1 MSVQEKKT
9 DSQLCDPIDTDREL
23 VVRTRALSLR
33 LDDKLILKDI
43 NLNVPAGRTV
53 ALLGANGAG
62 KSTLLKVLATFM
74 PPSSGT
80 LELFGS
86 KIGVNSGA
94 IRSKIGIIS
103 HQPMLY
109 RDLSP
114 MENLIFFG
122 RLYSVPKVRD
132 RAEEMLSLVG
142 LSGRADDAVKTLSR
156 GMIQRV
162 SIARALMHD
171 PSLLLADEPFDGL
184 DVPSANALEAFLG
197 RLQAHGKTVVIANHD
212 IAQSLRLADTVFV
225 LHRGRR
231 VIEARADETDVAA
244 IVKEM
249 TG

>member
-1 MSVQEKKT
+1 MSSTSTQSE
-9 DSQLCDPIDTDREL
+9 SQQRAPVDPPA
-23 VVRTRALSLR
+23 VRTNALCLR
-33 LDDKLILKDI
+33 LDDRLILKDI
-43 NLNVPAGRTV
+43 NLTVPTGQTV

-74 PPSSGT
+74 LPSSGT

-86 KIGVNSGA
+86 PVGANSNA

-109 RDLSP
+109 RDLSA

-122 RLYSVPKVRD
+122 RLYSISNPRA

-142 LSGRADDAVKTLSR
+142 LSNRADDAVKTLSR

-197 RLQAHGKTVVIANHD
+197 RLQAQGKTVVIANHD
-212 IAQSLRLADTVFV
+212 IAQTLRLTDSVFV
-225 LHRGRR
+225 LHRGCR
-231 VIEARADETDVAA
+231 VLEARADDIEVADV
-244 IVKEM
+244 VREM

>member
-1 MSVQEKKT
+1 MSAKEKQP
-9 DSQLCDPIDTDREL
+9 DSPRDSRPA
-23 VVRTRALSLR
+23 VRTVGLCLR
-33 LDDKLILKDI
+33 LDDRPILNDV
-43 NLNVPAGRTV
+43 NLNVPTGQTV

-86 KIGVNSGA
+86 KIGANAGA
-94 IRSKIGIIS
+94 IRSQIGIIS

-109 RDLSP
+109 RDLSA

-122 RLYSVPKVRD
+122 RLYDVADARS
-132 RAEEMLSLVG
+132 RATEMLALVG
-142 LSGRADDAVKTLSR
+142 LSNRADDAVKTLSR

-171 PSLLLADEPFDGL
+171 PDLLLADEPFDGL
-184 DVPSANALEAFLG
+184 DVPSANALEAFLA
-197 RLQAHGKTVVIANHD
+197 RLQAQGKTVVIANHD
-212 IAQSLRLADTVFV
+212 IAQSLRLADSVFV

-231 VIEARADETDVAA
+231 VLEAQAGEIQVADV
-244 IVKEM
+244 VKEM
-249 TG
+249 TGR

>member
-1 MSVQEKKT
+1 MSVTTKQS
-9 DSQLCDPIDTDREL
+9 DSPQCDPTEGDRRL
-23 VVRTRALSLR
+23 AVRTTGLCLR
-33 LDDKLILKDI
+33 LDDRPILKDI
-43 NLNVPAGRTV
+43 DLNVPVGRTV

-74 PPSSGT
+74 PPSSGS

-86 KIGVNSGA
+86 PVGVNAGK
-94 IRSKIGIIS
+94 IRSQIGIIS

-109 RDLSP
+109 RDLSA
-114 MENLIFFG
+114 MENLVFFG
-122 RLYSVPKVRD
+122 RLYGVSKPRT
-132 RAEEMLSLVG
+132 RGEEMLALVG
-142 LSGRADDAVKTLSR
+142 LSNRADDAVKTLSR

-197 RLQAHGKTVVIANHD
+197 RLKNQGKTVVIANHD
-212 IAQSLRLADTVFV
+212 IAQTLRLADTVFV
-225 LHRGRR
+225 LHRGCR
-231 VIEARADETDVAA
+231 VLEARADETNVAA
-244 IVKEM
+244 IVQEM

>member
-1 MSVQEKKT
+1 MSATEKQ
-9 DSQLCDPIDTDREL
+9 SESRCDPTDVDRPAA
-23 VVRTRALSLR
+23 VRTDALCLR
-33 LDDKLILKDI
+33 LDDRLILRDI
-43 NLNVPAGRTV
+43 NLNVSTGQTV
-53 ALLGANGAG
+53 AILGANGAG

-86 KIGVNSGA
+86 KVGVNSSG
-94 IRSKIGIIS
+94 IRSQIGIIS

-114 MENLIFFG
+114 MENLVFFG
-122 RLYSVPKVRD
+122 RLYNVSDARG
-132 RAEEMLSLVG
+132 RAEEMLALVG
-142 LSGRADDAVKTLSR
+142 LSNRGDDAVKTLSR

-171 PSLLLADEPFDGL
+171 PDLLLADEPFDGL

-197 RLQAHGKTVVIANHD
+197 RLQAQGKTVVIANHD
-212 IAQSLRLADTVFV
+212 IAQTLRLADTVSV
-225 LHRGRR
+225 LHRGCR
-231 VIEARADETDVAA
+231 VLEARADDIEVADV
-244 IVKEM
+244 VKEM

>member
-1 MSVQEKKT
+1 MCVTDKQP
-9 DSQLCDPIDTDREL
+9 DSQQYARGDSDRPL
-23 VVRTRALSLR
+23 AVRTIALSLR
-33 LDDKLILKDI
+33 LDDKPILKDI
-43 NLNVPAGRTV
+43 NLNVPAGQTV

-62 KSTLLKVLATFM
+62 KSTLLKVLATLM
-74 PPSSGT
+74 PPSSGA

-86 KIGVNSGA
+86 GVGANSSSV
-94 IRSKIGIIS
+94 RSRIGIIS

-114 MENLIFFG
+114 MENLVFFG
-122 RLYSVPKVRD
+122 RLYDVSNPRG
-132 RAEEMLSLVG
+132 RGEEMLSLVG

-171 PSLLLADEPFDGL
+171 PSLLLADEPFNGL
-184 DVPSANALEAFLG
+184 DVPSANALEAFLR
-197 RLQAHGKTVVIANHD
+197 RLQAKGKTVVIANHD

-225 LHRGRR
+225 LHRGYR
-231 VIEARADETDVAA
+231 VLEAPADETDVAA
-244 IVKEM
+244 VVKEM

>member
-1 MSVQEKKT
+1 M
-9 DSQLCDPIDTDREL
+9 
-23 VVRTRALSLR
+23 
-33 LDDKLILKDI
+33 
-43 NLNVPAGRTV
+43 

-86 KIGVNSGA
+86 KIGVNAGA
-94 IRSKIGIIS
+94 IRSQIGIIS

-109 RDLSP
+109 RDLSAI
-114 MENLIFFG
+114 ENLVFFG
-122 RLYSVPKVRD
+122 RLYDVANARD
-132 RAEEMLSLVG
+132 RAEEMLRLVG
-142 LSGRADDAVKTLSR
+142 LSNRADDAVKTLSR

-171 PSLLLADEPFDGL
+171 PDLLLADEPFDGL

-197 RLQAHGKTVVIANHD
+197 RLQAQGKTVVIANHD
-212 IAQSLRLADTVFV
+212 IAQTLRLADTVFV
-225 LHRGRR
+225 LHRGER
-231 VIEARADETDVAA
+231 VLEARADDIEVADV
-244 IVKEM
+244 VREM

>member
-1 MSVQEKKT
+1 MSVTEKQP
-9 DSQLCDPIDTDREL
+9 DSQQCPPVDSDRPAA
-23 VVRTRALSLR
+23 VRTSGLCLR
-33 LDDKLILKDI
+33 LDDRAILKDI
-43 NLNVPAGRTV
+43 NLNVPTGQTV

-86 KIGVNSGA
+86 TVGANSSS
-94 IRSKIGIIS
+94 IRSQIGIIS

-109 RDLSP
+109 RDLSA

-122 RLYSVPKVRD
+122 RLYDIANP
-132 RAEEMLSLVG
+132 RARGEEMLSLVG
-142 LSGRADDAVKTLSR
+142 LSNRADDAVKTLSR

-184 DVPSANALEAFLG
+184 DVPSTNALEAFLG
-197 RLQAHGKTVVIANHD
+197 RLQDQGKTVVIANHD

-225 LHRGRR
+225 LHRGCR

>member
-1 MSVQEKKT
+1 MSVT
-9 DSQLCDPIDTDREL
+9 DTQSDAHQCDPTDGDRPTA
-23 VVRTRALSLR
+23 VRTADLCLR

-43 NLNVPAGRTV
+43 DLNVPAGQTV

-62 KSTLLKVLATFM
+62 KSTLLKVLATLM
-74 PPSSGT
+74 PPSSGR

-86 KIGVNSGA
+86 AVGTNSSG
-94 IRSKIGIIS
+94 IRSRIGIIS

-114 MENLIFFG
+114 MENLVFFG
-122 RLYSVPKVRD
+122 RLYDVSGPRG
-132 RAEEMLSLVG
+132 RAEEMLALVG
-142 LSGRADDAVKTLSR
+142 LAGRADDPVKTLSR

-171 PSLLLADEPFDGL
+171 PSLLLADEPFNGL

-197 RLQAHGKTVVIANHD
+197 RLQRQGKTVVIANHD
-212 IAQSLRLADTVFV
+212 IAQSLRLADVVFV
-225 LHRGRR
+225 LHRGCR
-231 VIEARADETDVAA
+231 VLEAPADETDVAA
-244 IVKEM
+244 VVKEM